1 MNKNKCKICGQ
12 HQWLSTNQP
21 QWLVGLSLTP
31 CSEADYV
38 TDLLCSPATN
48 CRLPSQIF
56 ITIDPAGPGCR
67 LLFCYSRL
75 WPQLSYEFLSD
86 RLGARG
92 GLLWPR
98 YHAGLIRIS
107 GAARCPLRLMDHV
120 VLIQSRGGGG
130 MERRGS
136 ELEAE
141 GRSDEERK
149 IKKKWAE
156 QQKYVHVPQTWAAL
170 FLYPWIWPK
179 TAAFPPRLCVCA
191 ALPAPHLSVLFV
203 NLIRPPSL
211 TLWLIALSRTLC
223 DSTPGFSWPLSES
236 GPKSLSFTTLIPT
249 TGNILDKGAL
259 PWRPE
264 DSLWPLDKTWEMCV
278 RHLDTDWLSDEST
291 RKLKLHEI
299 QALEPVTVEGF
310 FPNFINL
317 FSKKRSSLIAES
329 HWKQKVQCMNLFLN
343 QLSQKIQIFF

>member
-149 IKKKWAE
+149 IFKKWAE

-264 DSLWPLDKTWEMCV
+264 DTLWPLDKTWEMYTKKQKLCRCV
-278 RHLDTDWLSDEST
+278 WDTWTQTDWVTWRVNEEAEVTWNSST
-291 RKLKLHEI
+291 WTSYCWRI
-299 QALEPVTVEGF
+299 
-310 FPNFINL
+310 
-317 FSKKRSSLIAES
+317 FS
-329 HWKQKVQCMNLFLN
+329 
-343 QLSQKIQIFF
+343 

>member
-12 HQWLSTNQP
+12 HQWSSTNQP

-136 ELEAE
+136 ELVAE

-149 IKKKWAE
+149 IKKKKSRTAE
-156 QQKYVHVPQTWAAL
+156 ICSCASNLSCFVPLSLNLAEDGSVSSPPLCLCCTTCPSPVRPLCQPNPSSVTYPVTNRFKSDIVWLYSGL
-170 FLYPWIWPK
+170 FLTFVRVWTEVPVFYNSNSHNWEH
-179 TAAFPPRLCVCA
+179 PRQRC
-191 ALPAPHLSVLFV
+191 
-203 NLIRPPSL
+203 
-211 TLWLIALSRTLC
+211 
-223 DSTPGFSWPLSES
+223 
-236 GPKSLSFTTLIPT
+236 FTMT
-249 TGNILDKGAL
+249 TWGLAVATGQDLRN
-259 PWRPE
+259 
-264 DSLWPLDKTWEMCV
+264 V
-278 RHLDTDWLSDEST
+278 H
-291 RKLKLHEI
+291 
-299 QALEPVTVEGF
+299 
-310 FPNFINL
+310 
-317 FSKKRSSLIAES
+317 
-329 HWKQKVQCMNLFLN
+329 
-343 QLSQKIQIFF
+343 